1 MRFTLQIYKFVSVI
15 CKLFTMKIII
25 AGAGDVGCHLARMLS
40 GDNHEITVIE
50 SDRKLL
56 GDVAAVADLLTVE
69 GDCTSF
75 ATLRKAI
82 VRKADLFIAVN
93 HEEERNIISAIL
105 AKQMGAKKSIAR
117 IDHNEYL
124 EPNNKEVFINLGI
137 DYLFYPEKIA
147 ARQVIKLLG
156 HTATTE
162 YVDFSNGKLSL
173 VVFRLDPSS
182 DLVGHTL
189 LSFTEKQQPLS
200 YRTVAITRDGRTI
213 IPHGNDTYMEGD
225 MVYIITKEDS
235 VKEVMAFSGQSNIDI
250 NNLMILGGSQIGQRI
265 ALELQDKVNIKLVE
279 YVADK
284 AYKLAETLDSTL
296 IINEDGRN
304 IEAMMEEGLSN
315 MDAFVAVT
323 GRSETNILA
332 AMLAKRMGVKKVI
345 AEVENFN
352 YIKLAESIGIDT
364 IINKKL
370 ITASNIFRFTLS
382 TDVQAIKCLTGSE
395 AEVLEFIVK
404 PNSPA
409 TKAKVKDLD
418 FPTEAIIGGIVR
430 GDKVFIAVGNTEIQ
444 AYDRVVV
451 FAMPN
456 TIAKIGKYF
465 N

>member
-1 MRFTLQIYKFVSVI
+1 MQIYKFVSVI
-15 CKLFTMKIII
+15 CKLFDMKIII

-56 GDVAAVADLLTVE
+56 EDVSAVADLLTVE

-173 VVFRLDPSS
+173 VVFRLDPASE
-182 DLVGHTL
+182 LVGHTL

-279 YVADK
+279 YIADK

-345 AEVENFN
+345 AEVENLN

-382 TDVQAIKCLTGSE
+382 TDVQAIKCLTGSD

-418 FPTEAIIGGIVR
+418 FPSEAIIGGIVR

>member
-1 MRFTLQIYKFVSVI
+1 
-15 CKLFTMKIII
+15 MKIII

-56 GDVAAVADLLTVE
+56 EDVSAVADLLTVE

-173 VVFRLDPSS
+173 VVFRLDPASE
-182 DLVGHTL
+182 LVGHTL
-189 LSFTEKQQPLS
+189 LSFTEQQQPLS

-409 TKAKVKDLD
+409 TKAKVKDLE
-418 FPTEAIIGGIVR
+418 FPPEAIIGGIVR

>member
-1 MRFTLQIYKFVSVI
+1 
-15 CKLFTMKIII
+15 MKIII

-404 PNSPA
+404 PNSPS